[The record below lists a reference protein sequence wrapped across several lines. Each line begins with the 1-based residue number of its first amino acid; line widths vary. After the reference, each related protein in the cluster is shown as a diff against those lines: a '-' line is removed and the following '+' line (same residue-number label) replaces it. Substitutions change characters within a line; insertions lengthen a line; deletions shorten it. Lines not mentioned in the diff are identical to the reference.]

1 MKFSEK
7 LKEAR
12 KNAGLKQPELAR
24 AVGVSVRTIASY
36 ETGETY
42 PRKRE
47 TYQVLAD
54 ALNVYVH
61 YLMNEEETF
70 VLAAGQEYGSRG
82 AKQAEKL
89 IADMSALYAGG
100 QLSEEDK
107 DIVMRALQDIYWESK
122 ARNAQKYS
130 PKKATTEQ

>member
-12 KNAGLKQPELAR
+12 KNAGLKQPELAK

-54 ALNVYVH
+54 ALNVDVH
-61 YLMNEEETF
+61 DLMNEEETF
-70 VLAAGQEYGSRG
+70 VLAAGQEYGSHG

-107 DIVMRALQDIYWESK
+107 DIVMKALQDIYWESK

-130 PKKATTEQ
+130 PKKAATEQ

>member
-12 KNAGLKQPELAR
+12 KNAGLKQPELAK
-24 AVGVSVRTIASY
+24 AVGVSVRTIAAY

-54 ALNVYVH
+54 ALGVDVH
-61 YLMNEEETF
+61 YLMNEEESF
-70 VLAAGQEYGSRG
+70 VLAAGKEYGSRG

-107 DIVMRALQDIYWESK
+107 DIVMKALQDIYWDSK
-122 ARNAQKYS
+122 ARNAQKYG
-130 PKKATTEQ
+130 PKKDAAAQ

>member
-12 KNAGLKQPELAR
+12 KNAGLKQPELAT

-36 ETGETY
+36 ETGETS

-54 ALNVYVH
+54 ALNVDVH

-107 DIVMRALQDIYWESK
+107 DIVMKALQDIYWESK

-130 PKKATTEQ
+130 PKKAATEQ

>member
-54 ALNVYVH
+54 ALNVDVH

>member
-54 ALNVYVH
+54 ALNVDVH

-130 PKKATTEQ
+130 PKKAATEQ

>member
-54 ALNVYVH
+54 ALNVDVH

-82 AKQAEKL
+82 AKQAVKL

>member
-12 KNAGLKQPELAR
+12 KNAGLKQPELAK

-54 ALNVYVH
+54 ALNVDVH
-61 YLMNEEETF
+61 YLMNEEEAF
-70 VLAAGQEYGSRG
+70 VLTAGQEYGSRG

-107 DIVMRALQDIYWESK
+107 DIVMKALQDIYWESK

-130 PKKATTEQ
+130 PKKAATEQ